1 MTLFKS
7 IVAFS
12 PLDPVLLVLL
22 SRLRESQRKILYR
35 KSTPSSL
42 YQLYFRVIFCEAV
55 AIYGVIIAILL
66 SAKPKDWAWYKFE
79 GSDLWVD
86 TNQTIFHQAK
96 KSAYAIFAA
105 GATTGFCNLTCG
117 MCVGIIGSSAAL
129 TDAAQK
135 GTFMKMLIVEI
146 FGSALGLYG
155 VIIAIIVSSK
165 G

>member
-1 MTLFKS
+1 M
-7 IVAFS
+7 AFS

-42 YQLYFRVIFCEAV
+42 PTLCRVIFCEAV